1 MTTAARPTEERA
13 SHFYYPDGHPA
24 YEWPRVDGK
33 GMTKTTVAHA
43 RKFGLLPSPTTILRL
58 LAKPQLDTWKQE
70 QAALAVLTSPRRDG
84 EELDAFVHRVL
95 QVDRDQDSERDAAAD
110 AGTAIHDAIECSLND
125 VEYDPQWKPYV
136 DAVRRELSRY
146 GRVVFTEKILVGDGY
161 AGRTDCGLESDSFI
175 TVVDFKG
182 CKKLP
187 RYAYDEH
194 LMQGAAY
201 AAALGNT
208 GDKQVQVLIVYIDR
222 NIPGEVA
229 TFSLW
234 PWTDEYAKFRC
245 LVKYFHLANGLPLPE
260 SYR

>member
-1 MTTAARPTEERA
+1 MTTSARPIEVA
-13 SHFYYPDGHPA
+13 SSHFYWPDGKPA
-24 YEWPRVDGK
+24 YEQPRVDGK
-33 GMTKTTVAHA
+33 GTTKTTVAHA

-70 QAALAVLTSPRRDG
+70 QACLAVLTAPRRDD
-84 EELDAFVHRVL
+84 ESLDAFVHRVL
-95 QVDRDQDSERDAAAD
+95 HVEREQDAERDAAAD
-110 AGTAIHDAIECSLND
+110 MGTAIHDAIECSLND
-125 VEYDPQWKPYV
+125 VEYDPQFKPYV
-136 DAVRRELSRY
+136 DAVREKLAPY
-146 GRVVFTEKILVGDGY
+146 GRCVFSEKILVGDGY
-161 AGRTDCGLESDSFI
+161 AGRTDCGLESDHFI
-175 TVVDFKG
+175 TIADFKG

-208 GDKQVQVLIVYIDR
+208 GDKQIQVAIVYIDR

-229 TFSLW
+229 VFSLW
-234 PWTDEYAKFRC
+234 PWSDEYAKFRC
-245 LVKYFHLANGLPLPE
+245 LVKFWYLSNGVPLPE